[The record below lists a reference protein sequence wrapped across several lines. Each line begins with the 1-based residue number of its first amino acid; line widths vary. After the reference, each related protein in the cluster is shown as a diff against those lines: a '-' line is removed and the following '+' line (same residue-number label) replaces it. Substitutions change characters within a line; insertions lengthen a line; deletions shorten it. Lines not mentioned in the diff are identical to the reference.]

1 MAETGGLQQVALSI
15 AKVLDAN
22 VTIVDSNLLRLA
34 GTGPYEQVINQPV
47 PRNSVFDKVLSENK
61 AVIIENPGEDP
72 SCMDCPVKEDCVET
86 FQICMPMNWLGVV
99 GVIGIF
105 ACDQTQKQSM
115 KAKTGE
121 HIEFLSK
128 MSHLIATWVGESVL
142 AAELAVVIENVDQG
156 VLCLDEFGRIVKYNS
171 RIGQLLGLNDGRE
184 GYSGTDL
191 RAIWPNSLALK
202 ALNDGKEYHNAEEHY
217 TRGQNSRGL
226 LTSVRLVKHGGKTIG
241 AVGTYSDL
249 TEIHRT
255 TIKLREQ
262 NSVTFSD
269 LVGSSPSFVRVKERA
284 LRVAADDTTVLVL
297 GESGTGKELFARA
310 IHDASPRADQ
320 PFISVNC
327 SAIPE
332 SLLESEFFGYEPGAF
347 TGASKKGKPGK
358 IELADKGTF
367 FLDEIGDMPLFLQ
380 AKILRFLQEKQITRL
395 GDVKPIDVDVRII
408 AATNQDLKGL
418 VEKALFRE
426 DLYYRLSV
434 IPLTLPPLR
443 ERKEDLQAFI
453 RCFLALYNKKLNRN
467 IVGLTPEAE
476 KLFRKYP
483 WPGNVRELENIIQY
497 GISFAEGN
505 KITSEIVA
513 ERLAFSEVGNMDK
526 SLKDKVSDYERDL
539 VREALDKYGWT
550 EEGKNQAAASLQI
563 SRATL
568 YRKLP
573 PSK

>member
-1 MAETGGLQQVALSI
+1 MATTRGLQQIALSI

-34 GTGPYEQVINQPV
+34 GTGPYEQVINQHV
-47 PRNSVFDKVLSENK
+47 PRNSVFGKALAANK
-61 AVIIENPGEDP
+61 TIIIENPGEDP
-72 SCMDCPVKEDCVET
+72 SCEDCPVKAHCVET

-99 GVIGIF
+99 GLIGIF
-105 ACDQTQKQSM
+105 ACDQTQKKSM

-156 VLCLDEFGRIVKYNS
+156 VLCLDENGRIVKYNS
-171 RIGQLLGLNDGRE
+171 RIGQLLGFNDGKE
-184 GYSGTDL
+184 EYSGADL
-191 RAIWPNSLALK
+191 SSIWPDSLALK
-202 ALNDGKEYHNAEEHY
+202 ALKDRKEYLNAEEQF
-217 TRGQNSRGL
+217 TLGQNSKGL
-226 LTSVRLVKHGGKTIG
+226 LTSVRLVRHGGKIIG
-241 AVGTYSDL
+241 AVGTYNDL
-249 TEIHRT
+249 AEIHRT

-262 NSVTFSD
+262 NNITFND
-269 LVGSSPSFVRVKERA
+269 VVGSSPSIVRVKKQA
-284 LRVAADDTTVLVL
+284 LKIAADDTTVLVL

-395 GDVKPIDVDVRII
+395 GDVKPINVDVRII
-408 AATNQDLKGL
+408 AATNQDLRGL

-443 ERKEDLQAFI
+443 DREEDLQAFI
-453 RCFLALYNKKLNRN
+453 RYFLALYNKKLNRN

-476 KLFRKYP
+476 KLFKDYP

-505 KITSEIVA
+505 MITSEIVA
-513 ERLAFSEVGNMDK
+513 ERLTFPKAGNTDK
-526 SLKDKVSDYERDL
+526 SLKDKVSVYERDL
-539 VREALDKYGWT
+539 VKEALDKFGWT
-550 EEGKNQAAASLQI
+550 EEGKSKAAAYLQI

-568 YRKLP
+568 YRKLSP
-573 PSK
+573 